1 MAVEGKPLCRGNI
14 FLGPHKL
21 GSSSKP
27 DALGD
32 FGWCVSTSAENYM
45 LAMSCLPGLAQ
56 DPAFA
61 GVTSSKNVAAAL
73 GWEQQLLK
81 REHKQLGQMARQ
93 VVFIPAG
100 QMQTGKPRLCISPHV
115 WYPLSHAIAHVLAQ
129 ENKNCFL
136 IPLQYLQHPR
146 GLHPFTS
153 MDCAYKALE
162 SFWMQP
168 DETAGRILK
177 EKKSGGESK
186 SAQVCLWQ
194 FHFI

>member
-61 GVTSSKNVAAAL
+61 GVTSSKNAAAAL

-81 REHKQLGQMARQ
+81 R
-93 VVFIPAG
+93 V
-100 QMQTGKPRLCISPHV
+100 
-115 WYPLSHAIAHVLAQ
+115 AQ
-129 ENKNCFL
+129 
-136 IPLQYLQHPR
+136 
-146 GLHPFTS
+146 
-153 MDCAYKALE
+153 
-162 SFWMQP
+162 
-168 DETAGRILK
+168 TAGSDGKAGCVHPSRSNADWKAQALHLSSCVVSLQSHHSPCACSREQK
-177 EKKSGGESK
+177 LLPHPSAMSATSK
-186 SAQVCLWQ
+186 GSPSIYQHGLCL
-194 FHFI
+194 